1 MVYHRDTTHKCDFHV
16 VPEDQVGTADNCL
29 YSVAIMPNGNII
41 AGLKKKV
48 LVELDPRN
56 GKIKH
61 TMSVKIIP
69 DFLAILSN
77 GWIVISDGDQGLVEI
92 VEVSNGNAVTVTSIQ
107 PTIDGKPVEHTGG
120 VCSNS
125 SGIYLVVDTGK
136 VNTGHIHHYNYAGQF
151 VSCVAQGL
159 YDPQGITS
167 TADSQ
172 QLAVA
177 DLYSVKIY
185 HKV

>member
-16 VPEDQVGTADNCL
+16 VPEDQVGTADDSL

-56 GKIKH
+56 GEILHTMPVKIK
-61 TMSVKIIP
+61 P
-69 DFLAILSN
+69 FFLAVLSN
-77 GWIVISDGDQGLVEI
+77 GWIVISDNQQGLVEI
-92 VEVSNGNAVTVTSIQ
+92 VEVSNGNAVTVTRIQ
-107 PTIDGKPVEHTGG
+107 PTIDGKPVRYCKG

-125 SGIYLVVDTGK
+125 SGIYLAVNTDK
-136 VNTGHIHHYNYAGQF
+136 YNTGHIHHYNCAGQF
-151 VSCVAQGL
+151 VSCVAQRL
-159 YDPQGITS
+159 YSPQGMTF
-167 TADSQ
+167 TADGQ

-177 DLYSVKIY
+177 DRHSVKMY
-185 HKV
+185 HTM